1 MTKAQVRLSEMTL
14 RKIASGETVTIR
26 IAEVAELS
34 VSLAPPPG
42 SPPQPQTAG
51 ERFVDQI
58 FGKDGGDFG
67 DLFSSLFRKH
77 PPK

>member
-1 MTKAQVRLSEMTL
+1 MTKAQVRLSKITL

-26 IAEVAELS
+26 IAEIAELS
-34 VSLAPPPG
+34 ISLAPLPG
-42 SPPQPQTAG
+42 SPPQPPSAG
-51 ERFVDQI
+51 QRFVDQI

-67 DLFSSLFRKH
+67 DLFSGIFGKH